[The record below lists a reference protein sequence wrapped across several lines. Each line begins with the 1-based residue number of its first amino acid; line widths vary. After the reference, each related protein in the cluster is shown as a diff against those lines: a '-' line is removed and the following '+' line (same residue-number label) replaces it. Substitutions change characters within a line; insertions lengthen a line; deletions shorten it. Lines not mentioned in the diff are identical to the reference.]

1 MAPPIRDPARLF
13 AVPEVHVETR
23 ADGTVLLRSPQ
34 ILSGYPRCLG
44 VYLEHWA
51 RVAANR
57 PFVLERSAAG
67 DWAGVNYAA
76 ALERVQSIAT
86 WLLLQNLSTER
97 PVAILSDNS
106 VQHALLMLAAM
117 HVGIP
122 AVSISPAYSLMS
134 KDFAKLKILIARVS
148 PGVVYVEEHQRFAPA
163 LAAVASVHDAVVV
176 TGSGEPPAGAH
187 LFAELLR
194 VRDVAAVQRAFA
206 QVTGD
211 SIAKILFTSGSTAEP
226 KGVINTQRMLCSS
239 QQAKAQVWPFLAQSP
254 PVVVDWLPWN
264 HTFGGNHNFNLI
276 LRHGGT
282 LYIDAGR
289 PVPQLFAHT
298 VRNLR
303 DIAPTIYFNVPRGY
317 DLLVRELRNDA
328 SLRNNFFSRLQ
339 LIFTAAAALPQHL
352 WDALKELAHDATGE
366 HIPLVSAW
374 GATETS
380 PLATDCHFQAERS
393 GVIGL
398 PVPGCELKLVR
409 NGNKQEIRVRGSNVT
424 SGYWKQ
430 PELAAQCFDDE
441 GFYRI
446 GDAVR
451 FVDAAHPEQGLVFDG
466 RVRED
471 FKLASGTWVNVGT
484 LRVRAIAALAPIA
497 QDIVVAGHDREEIG
511 LLIFPDIPT
520 CRRLSAELPADAP
533 LSKVLVHP
541 AVRAQVA
548 AGLAALLRDQPGSSA
563 HATCALL
570 LSEAPSIDAGEIT
583 DKGYINQRAV
593 LDCRAALIEKLYADD
608 SAVIACPILDP
619 SMPIQV
625 DPCRK

>member
-1 MAPPIRDPARLF
+1 MVQIIRDPAKLF
-13 AVPEVHVETR
+13 ATPAVQVQARP
-23 ADGTVLLRSPQ
+23 DGTMLLRSPQ
-34 ILSGYPRCLG
+34 TLSEYPRCLG
-44 VYLEHWA
+44 EYLEHWA
-51 RVAANR
+51 RAAPER
-57 PFVLERSAAG
+57 SFLLERNAREWS
-67 DWAGVNYAA
+67 GVTYAA
-76 ALERVQSIAT
+76 ALDRVQLIAA
-86 WLLLQNLSTER
+86 WLLKQNLSVER

-117 HVGIP
+117 HVGIA
-122 AVSISPAYSLMS
+122 AVSISPAYALMS
-134 KDFAKLKILIARVS
+134 KDFAKLKAIIARLS
-148 PGVVYVEEHQRFAPA
+148 PGLVYVEDPQRFAFA
-163 LAAVASVHDAVVV
+163 LAAIEGVHDAIVVA
-176 TGSGEPPAGAH
+176 GSGEPPAGGRS
-187 LFAELLR
+187 FADLIS
-194 VRDVAAVQRAFA
+194 VRDDAAVQRAFA

-211 SIAKILFTSGSTAEP
+211 SIAKILFTSGSTAQP

-282 LYIDAGR
+282 LHIDAGR

-317 DLLVRELRNDA
+317 DLLIRELRNDA
-328 SLRNNFFSRLQ
+328 SLRKNFFSRLQ
-339 LIFTAAAALPQHL
+339 LIFTAAAALPPHL

-366 HIPLVSAW
+366 QIPLVSAW

-380 PLATDCHFQAERS
+380 PLATDCHFQAQRS

-409 NGNKQEIRVRGSNVT
+409 NGEKQEVRVRGPNVT
-424 SGYWKQ
+424 PGYWRQ
-430 PELAAQCFDDE
+430 PQLAAQSFDDE
-441 GFYRI
+441 GFYLI

-451 FVDAAHPEQGLVFDG
+451 FVDAAHPEYGLVFDG
-466 RVRED
+466 RVKED

-484 LRVRAIAALAPIA
+484 LRIRALAALAPIA
-497 QDIVVAGHDREEIG
+497 MDIVVAGHDREDIG
-511 LLIFPDIPT
+511 LLIFPDVPS
-520 CRRLSAELPADAP
+520 CRRISADLPADAP
-533 LSKVLVHP
+533 QLEVLAHP
-541 AVRAQVA
+541 AVRTQIA
-548 AGLAALLRDQPGSSA
+548 AGLARLRRDQPGSSA
-563 HATCALL
+563 HAARALL

-593 LDCRAALIEKLYADD
+593 LDGHAALVERLYADD
-608 SAVIACPILDP
+608 VAVIACPCHDSLANTGEDR
-619 SMPIQV
+619 
-625 DPCRK
+625 CRK